1 MLNSLRLQNYKRFR
15 DLRFEGF
22 QRVNLFTGKNNC
34 GKTAVLE
41 AILLLLGWKESAND
55 FAKVFRPGQG
65 EHLGDAN
72 EHFWKWLFPLRKL
85 TETPQISGEI
95 SEVGPYSVILR
106 WQTDGPPLPA
116 PAGMTQVRQGSLVLS
131 ITGTTN
137 HQRQTEAVA
146 TGHQVTVVSAQPR
159 SPSKEAQD
167 YARVT
172 LKSDGE
178 EQVEE
183 MLRKL
188 EPRLRAIRSLQPYGV
203 PLLYAGIAG
212 MPERIPVIQLGH
224 GFSRLLTIMAEIV
237 ASERPIVLI
246 DEIENGL
253 HHSAL
258 IDIWRGL
265 LTACEHSNVQIFAT
279 THSWECVSAAHQA
292 FSESLEYPLRVYR
305 LEEVRDEIQAI
316 AYDRESLEFS
326 VQQELEVR

>member
-1 MLNSLRLQNYKRFR
+1 MLKSLRLQNYKRFR
-15 DLRFEGF
+15 DLRFPEF
-22 QRVNLFTGKNNC
+22 HRVNLLTGKNNC
-34 GKTAVLE
+34 GKTSVLE
-41 AILLLLGWKESAND
+41 AILLLLGWNESHND
-55 FAKVFRPGQG
+55 FAKMFRPGQG
-65 EHLGDAN
+65 EHLGDEK

-85 TETPQISGEI
+85 SELPKISGEV
-95 SEVGPYSVILR
+95 SGVGPYSVALR
-106 WQTDGPPLPA
+106 WQEGLPQQKPPSGMGDIHNGPVVISVTAKENQHRHPQP
-116 PAGMTQVRQGSLVLS
+116 VS
-131 ITGTTN
+131 
-137 HQRQTEAVA
+137 
-146 TGHQVTVVSAQPR
+146 TGHEVTSISAQPR

-172 LKSDGE
+172 LKADGE

-237 ASERPIVLI
+237 ASQKPVVLI

-258 IDIWRGL
+258 VEIWRGL
-265 LTACEHSNVQIFAT
+265 LTASEHSNVQIFAT
-279 THSWECVSAAHQA
+279 THSWECVAAAHQA
-292 FSESLEYPLRVYR
+292 FSESLEYPLAVFR
-305 LEEVRDEIQAI
+305 LEEKDGDIHAI
-316 AYDRESLEFS
+316 TYDRESLEFS
-326 VQQELEVR
+326 IQQEWEVR